1 MAQLAAPEQAK
12 IDRDLDHALRVWGQ
26 LPDVEADFGN
36 WPEDAA
42 LDFVF
47 EWTLEED
54 RLHRLA
60 THAARGDLTSQQQK
74 RHRQLL
80 ALVAR
85 HRPIVERL
93 ISA

>member
-12 IDRDLDHALRVWGQ
+12 IDHDLDRALRVWER
-26 LPDVEADFGN
+26 LPEVEADFRN

-54 RLHRLA
+54 RLDRLA
-60 THAARGDLTSQQQK
+60 LHAAQGDLTSAQQK
-74 RHRQLL
+74 RHQQLL
-80 ALVAR
+80 ALVER

>member
-1 MAQLAAPEQAK
+1 VAQLAAPEQAK
-12 IDRDLDHALRVWGQ
+12 IDRDLAHALGVWER
-26 LPDVEADFGN
+26 LPIVEADFGN
-36 WPEDAA
+36 WSEDAA

-60 THAARGDLTSQQQK
+60 VRAAQDVLTSQQQK
-74 RHRQLL
+74 RYRKLL
-80 ALVAR
+80 ALVDR